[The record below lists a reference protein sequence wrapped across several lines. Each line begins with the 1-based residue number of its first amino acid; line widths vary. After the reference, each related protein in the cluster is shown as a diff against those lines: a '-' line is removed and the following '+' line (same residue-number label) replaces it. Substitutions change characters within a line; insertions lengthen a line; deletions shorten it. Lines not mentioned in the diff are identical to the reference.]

1 MGIVPI
7 FSRTVIMTKQFIDT
21 SMLTESQ
28 AKVMQMQ
35 EAGLPHQE
43 CAEILGMTIQEYTA
57 ALTIATS
64 ILGVNLTEFV

>member
-1 MGIVPI
+1 
-7 FSRTVIMTKQFIDT
+7 
-21 SMLTESQ
+21 MLTESQ